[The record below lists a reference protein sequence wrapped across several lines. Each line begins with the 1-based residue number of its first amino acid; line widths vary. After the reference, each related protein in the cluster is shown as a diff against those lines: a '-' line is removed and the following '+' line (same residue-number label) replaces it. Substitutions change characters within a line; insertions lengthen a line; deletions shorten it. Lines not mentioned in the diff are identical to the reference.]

1 MIYNFFTDEK
11 ETRQERLSS
20 MLRIPWIEPVS
31 NGGILRKMGKKWSL
45 GLRIIKKQLRF
56 WGGHN
61 EKRVIIECKRSR
73 VKQRVT

>member
-31 NGGILRKMGKKWSL
+31 NGGNFKENGKEMVTWSQDYKETVKIL
-45 GLRIIKKQLRF
+45 
-56 WGGHN
+56 GGT
-61 EKRVIIECKRSR
+61 
-73 VKQRVT
+73 Q